1 MGFSSGAYATF
12 PAGFLEELMT
22 LRRPRLALLL
32 CLCAT
37 VALSGN
43 LVGQSPAR
51 PASAPTDIYAGL
63 EFRNIGP
70 ATMGGRI
77 DDLAVLES
85 NPAVFYVG
93 AATGGLWKTQNMG
106 ITWEVL
112 FDDLDDAVSIGD
124 IAIPP
129 GDANTVWVGTGEN
142 NNRQSSSWGNGVY
155 KSIDGGQTWKHM
167 GLRDSRHIARIV
179 VDPVDHEVVY
189 VAALGSLFGPGK
201 ERGVFKSTDGGVTW
215 TNVLFVDE
223 NTGPTELV

>member
-1 MGFSSGAYATF
+1 MTF
-12 PAGFLEELMT
+12 
-22 LRRPRLALLL
+22 RPYRLTLLL

-37 VALSGN
+37 VALSGD

-51 PASAPTDIYAGL
+51 SASTPIDLFAGL

-106 ITWEVL
+106 TTWEVL

-124 IAIPP
+124 IAIASN
-129 GDANTVWVGTGEN
+129 DANTIWVGTGEN

-179 VDPVDHEVVY
+179 VDPIDHEVVY
-189 VAALGSLFGPGK
+189 VAALGSLFGPG
-201 ERGVFKSTDGGVTW
+201 RNAACSRPWMAG
-215 TNVLFVDE
+215 
-223 NTGPTELV
+223 